1 MLPTSTAPARLCA
14 LCTPTHFLPESDL
27 YVFRQAVEKLP
38 RENVFLF
45 EIIWLWCSLLTH
57 FIKRKILNVKPMQT
71 QSILCPLIVHFLT
84 QTHTYIYNIN
94 WCCCCFISVPRIKSS
109 NSLHLASSKSRMACS
124 GFDLWNL
131 QSHHLILCFLPH
143 VFVCAGMLRSLMRQG
158 QYFCNE
164 CGKSFSQPSHL
175 RTHMRSHTG
184 KYSHYALEK
193 KTTPNRS
200 KYIFVTHV
208 LDLM

>member
-1 MLPTSTAPARLCA
+1 
-14 LCTPTHFLPESDL
+14 
-27 YVFRQAVEKLP
+27 
-38 RENVFLF
+38 
-45 EIIWLWCSLLTH
+45 
-57 FIKRKILNVKPMQT
+57 MQT

-84 QTHTYIYNIN
+84 HTHTYIYNIN
-94 WCCCCFISVPRIKSS
+94 WCCCCFISVLRIKSS

-184 KYSHYALEK
+184 KYSHYALGK
-193 KTTPNRS
+193 KKKKPKQKQVHICHTRAGSNVEVS
-200 KYIFVTHV
+200 KPWVKIVFTLTFLRWISQPLFVTKKFKQ
-208 LDLM
+208 